1 MADQILFKIEGLD
14 AIIKRLGGL
23 SPQISKEV
31 ALEVNASAL
40 AIQTK
45 ARRSVP
51 VDNGI
56 LRNSIQ
62 LKEVN
67 GNDKVM
73 YTIGSALRYAP
84 YVEFGTGGLVSVPA
98 GYEDFAMQFKGK
110 KGVKINLRPRPYL
123 IPAFESEIPI
133 LRKNIQKNIEE
144 NKVDIKVQTNRTR
157 EGQETEDHAKPQT
170 DKRTA

>member
-14 AIIKRLGGL
+14 ALIKRLGVL

-40 AIQTK
+40 AIQSK
-45 ARRSVP
+45 ARRDVP

-67 GNDKVM
+67 GKDKVM
-73 YTIGSALRYAP
+73 YTVGSALKYAP
-84 YVEFGTGGLVSVPA
+84 YVEFGTGGLVSVPS

-110 KGVKINLRPRPYL
+110 KGKKINLKPRPYL
-123 IPAFESEIPI
+123 IPAFESQIPI
-133 LRKNIQKNIEE
+133 LRKNIQNVIKN
-144 NKVDIKVQTNRTR
+144 
-157 EGQETEDHAKPQT
+157 AKS
-170 DKRTA
+170 